1 MSHANIDWD
10 PNQQIMLRYR
20 LFARAIR
27 VKGLSQLEVLYP
39 YLQAKLDEVVTRE
52 IEPQVVTDGNQRLCR
67 YPLIPQLML
76 LKGGAPFKLRL

>member
-10 PNQQIMLRYR
+10 PNEQIMLRYR

-52 IEPQVVTDGNQRLCR
+52 IEPQVVTDGN
-67 YPLIPQLML
+67 
-76 LKGGAPFKLRL
+76 